1 MFAGHRGEI
10 AVRVSAPA
18 RLHLGFLDLA
28 FDMGRRFGSLG
39 LAIDWPVTVVE
50 IAPAPRLIAKGPD
63 AERAR
68 STVATLAEKLRLD
81 ANVAVTVAQS
91 IPAHSG
97 FGSGTQLAL
106 ATAAA
111 FCTLHGIAFRCPGD
125 RRPAG
130 AGRTDLDRNSKPL
143 RREVFSSMAASAAPA
158 GSRPSSRA
166 CRFRRNGGSF
176 SCLTAPRPGLH
187 GPAEGHAFRE
197 AAPFPPASAD
207 HLCRLALLKALP
219 ALSERDIDAFGG
231 AVAAMQKVLG
241 DHFAPMQG
249 GGRFTSCKVEQALTI
264 LEAQGIGIGQSS
276 WGPTGFAFLPSEAE
290 ALRLRD
296 ALAMRFEDPD
306 LAFVVCRARNSGARI
321 SCVTREQSERELETC
336 PSRTSSTC
344 SLL

>member
-111 FCTLHGIAFRCPGD
+111 FCTLHGLPFDARAIAALLARG
-125 RRPAG
+125 
-130 AGRTDLDRNSKPL
+130 GRTSIGIEAFAQGGVLLDGGIGRAGGLAPL
-143 RREVFSSMAASAAPA
+143 LARVPFPEEWRVLLVLDSSSA
-158 GSRPSSRA
+158 
-166 CRFRRNGGSF
+166 
-176 SCLTAPRPGLH
+176 GLH

-249 GGRFTSCKVEQALTI
+249 GGRFTSRKVEEALTI